1 MLILGIE
8 SSCDDMGAAVLKD
21 GSHVLSSVISSQDE
35 IHTLY
40 GGIVPELASRRH
52 IETVIPVVEEALK
65 QASVTLDDI
74 DAIGVTQG
82 PGLVG
87 SILVGLSFAKAVAYA
102 TGKPFVGVD
111 HIEAHP
117 VAVFLDDTG
126 EGRAVPEFPYV
137 ALVVSGGHTSL
148 VQVDSFTDFKVLGR
162 TRDDAA
168 GEAFDKAAK
177 LLGLGYPGGVLIDRL
192 AKEGD
197 PKAVPFTRPYIKK
210 GNLEFSFSGLKTAV
224 MQRVKAER
232 LRRVTARSDDLTA
245 PLTDKFIRDVAAS
258 FQEAVVDVLTK
269 KALWALEE
277 TGIRD
282 LVIAGGVACNSR
294 LRARLEDTASDNGAR
309 FFMPPPK
316 YCSDNAAMIALSAYH
331 RLKAGERGAL
341 DMNAYPSVRPQMI
354 SKKD

>member
-1 MLILGIE
+1 M
-8 SSCDDMGAAVLKD
+8 KD

-35 IHTLY
+35 IHSLY

-87 SILVGLSFAKAVAYA
+87 SILVGLSFAKAVAFA
-102 TGKPFVGVD
+102 TGKPFVGVN

-117 VAVFLDDTG
+117 LAVFLDETG
-126 EGRAVPEFPYV
+126 DGIDAPEFPYV

-148 VQVDSFTDFKVLGR
+148 IKVESFTEFSVLGR

-177 LLGLGYPGGVLIDRL
+177 LLGLGYPGGAVIDRL
-192 AKEGD
+192 AKEGN
-197 PKAVPFTRPYIKK
+197 PKAIQFKRPIIKK

-224 MQRVKAER
+224 MLRVKAER
-232 LRRVTARSDDLTA
+232 SGCVTARGDQEVALSGE
-245 PLTDKFIRDVAAS
+245 FIRDLAAS
-258 FQEAVVDVLTK
+258 FQETVVDVLTK
-269 KALWALEE
+269 KALWALEA
-277 TGIRD
+277 TGARD

-294 LRARLEDTASDNGAR
+294 LRAKLAEAIGDNNTR
-309 FFMPPPK
+309 FFAAPPRF
-316 YCSDNAAMIALSAYH
+316 CSDNAAMIALSGYH
-331 RLKAGERGAL
+331 RLKAGERGEL
-341 DMNAYPSVRPQMI
+341 DMNAYPSI
-354 SKKD
+354 